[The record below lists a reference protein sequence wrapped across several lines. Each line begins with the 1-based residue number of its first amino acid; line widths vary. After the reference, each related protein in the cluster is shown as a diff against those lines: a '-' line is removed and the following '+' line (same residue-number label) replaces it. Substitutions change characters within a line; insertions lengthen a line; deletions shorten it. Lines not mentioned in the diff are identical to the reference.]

1 MSSTDLRLASESPY
15 ASHSRSFSL
24 GGSQVLPPVPSDMPP
39 IRPLDLAPLMH
50 SHELT
55 HAELART
62 VDELQQWMSVVEV
75 GLAQMLDRT
84 TQDTIEEETED
95 VVVFE
100 PNGLHD
106 DSFSTADARTATPSS
121 FALPYTQLKLLET
134 HLSGCVDNRD
144 QLPQVSA
151 DESVV

>member
-24 GGSQVLPPVPSDMPP
+24 GGSQALPPIPSDMPP

-62 VDELQQWMSVVEV
+62 VDELQSWMQVVEA
-75 GLAQMLDRT
+75 GLAQMLDRAA
-84 TQDTIEEETED
+84 QDQLTIEEETED
-95 VVVFE
+95 VVVFNPRVFGSMSE
-100 PNGLHD
+100 ASASASSLALTD
-106 DSFSTADARTATPSS
+106 VRTAVPSTS
-121 FALPYTQLKLLET
+121 SSPGPTGHGGFPMPVGLE
-134 HLSGCVDNRD
+134 
-144 QLPQVSA
+144 
-151 DESVV
+151 

>member
-39 IRPLDLAPLMH
+39 IPPLDLAPLMH

-62 VDELQQWMSVVEV
+62 VDELQSWMQVVEA
-75 GLAQMLDRT
+75 GLAQMLDRAA
-84 TQDTIEEETED
+84 QDQLTIEEETED
-95 VVVFE
+95 VGVFDR
-100 PNGLHD
+100 GLD
-106 DSFSTADARTATPSS
+106 DDPLQLSDARTATPNPYP
-121 FALPYTQLKLLET
+121 LPVPLE
-134 HLSGCVDNRD
+134 
-144 QLPQVSA
+144 
-151 DESVV
+151 